1 MLRISRL
8 TDYATVVMTC
18 LAASSEQVLSAAQIA
33 ECTQLELPTV
43 SKLMKQLGHAGL
55 VESFRGANGGY
66 CLARSARDIN
76 LAEII
81 EALEGPLGMTECSK
95 VDGQCDLAAH
105 CGVRSNWQRIN
116 QVVGDALKSMSL
128 ADMLQPVP
136 VHFPSQPLSRGRADV
151 STR

>member
-18 LAASSEQVLSAAQIA
+18 LAASPEQVLSSAQIA

-43 SKLMKQLGHAGL
+43 SKLMKLLGHAGL

-66 CLARSARDIN
+66 CLSRPAEDIN

-95 VDGQCDLAAH
+95 ADGHCDLAAH
-105 CGVRSNWQRIN
+105 CGVRGNWLRIN
-116 QVVGDALKSMSL
+116 QVVGNALKDMRLS
-128 ADMLQPVP
+128 DMLQPA
-136 VHFPSQPLSRGRADV
+136 PLPTRNHSSPMPLARG
-151 STR
+151 